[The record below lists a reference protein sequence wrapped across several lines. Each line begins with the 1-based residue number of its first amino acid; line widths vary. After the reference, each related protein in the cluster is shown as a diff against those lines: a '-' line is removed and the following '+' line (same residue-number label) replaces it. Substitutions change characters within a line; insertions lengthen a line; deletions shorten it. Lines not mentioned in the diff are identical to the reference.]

1 LQTGGNI
8 LDFEP
13 QSTIVNTAVED
24 YQNAH
29 PFEIIPKLEK
39 MEVEETVVTE
49 ELRKTPIK
57 EITSPKNSIISNT
70 LSTLKKSTEGGDDI
84 TVKANR
90 DANILKRVHE
100 LQKEGL
106 WAARRTAK
114 VSEPSRIKTHWDYLL
129 EEMSWMSNDF
139 KEERKWK
146 QALARK
152 ISKAVMKY
160 HRGQELKE
168 KRRTKEEELNL
179 KRIASKVARSVKKFW
194 SQMEKLV
201 VSKHQAKVDE
211 KKKQVL
217 DKHLN
222 FLVDQTERYS
232 RMLAKDIT
240 RANLINDISTSENR
254 KEKEIIINVE
264 NQTNTMEIDET
275 SKKII

>member
-1 LQTGGNI
+1 LTIKRRNTKAQESDLEKVLEVRDKLIAELAYLQTGGNI

-211 KKKQVL
+211 KKNK
-217 DKHLN
+217 
-222 FLVDQTERYS
+222 F
-232 RMLAKDIT
+232 
-240 RANLINDISTSENR
+240 
-254 KEKEIIINVE
+254 
-264 NQTNTMEIDET
+264 
-275 SKKII
+275 

>member
-1 LQTGGNI
+1 
-8 LDFEP
+8 
-13 QSTIVNTAVED
+13 
-24 YQNAH
+24 
-29 PFEIIPKLEK
+29 
-39 MEVEETVVTE
+39 MEVEDSTITIAEDI
-49 ELRKTPIK
+49 RKTPNK
-57 EITSPKNSIISNT
+57 VEITSPKNSIISNT
-70 LSTLKKSTEGGDDI
+70 LSSLKKSAEGGDDI
-84 TVKANR
+84 TLKANR

-106 WAARRTAK
+106 WAARRIGK
-114 VSEPSRIKTHWDYLL
+114 VSEPTRIKTHWDYLL

-179 KRIASKVARSVKKFW
+179 KRIASKVARGVKKFW

-222 FLVDQTERYS
+222 FLVGQTERYS

-240 RANLINDISTSENR
+240 RANSINNTSTLEKLEN
-254 KEKEIIINVE
+254 KKEIINE
-264 NQTNTMEIDET
+264 EKE
-275 SKKII
+275 KKSNGN